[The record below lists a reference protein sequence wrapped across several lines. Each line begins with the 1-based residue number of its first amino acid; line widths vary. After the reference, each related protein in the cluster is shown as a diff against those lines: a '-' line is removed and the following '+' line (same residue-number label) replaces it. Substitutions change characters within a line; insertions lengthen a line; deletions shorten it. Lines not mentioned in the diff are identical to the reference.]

1 MKAVKALK
9 TASSNA
15 PSSRGRQDA
24 TAKKTRRPQHVG
36 LAPGT
41 LIVDPDAGD
50 LADPGHSLRARP
62 PRRPARSTAPIKLE
76 ALLKDKNSKN
86 FAMYWID
93 ITGQGSVDQLTEL
106 GRILRLHPL
115 ALEDIVNS
123 YQRPKVDTFDDDF
136 FIIARM
142 IDESTSPE
150 VRLDSEQLGMLVRA
164 GLVATFQERPGDC
177 FEPVRKRLRAG
188 NVRIRGNGADYL
200 AYAILDSLVDRYLV
214 LADHYREILENL
226 EDQLLAQEA
235 AAGIVDR
242 LYHVRRDLIHLGR
255 AASPMRD
262 VLMGLLRTD
271 DPTRIKPETELFLRD
286 CYDHA
291 LRVVDWI
298 DSHRDFAASLME
310 VHLSLVGNR
319 TNEAM
324 KVLTIISTIFIPLSF
339 IAGVYGMNFNTEK
352 SPYNMPELNEPYG
365 YPIVL
370 GAMALIAAAI
380 YWYIRRK
387 RWL

>member
-1 MKAVKALK
+1 M
-9 TASSNA
+9 SSTT
-15 PSSRGRQDA
+15 P
-24 TAKKTRRPQHVG
+24 KKKKKVRRPQHVG

-41 LIVDPDAGD
+41 LIVDPDAGELKIHIMRYGPEHLD
-50 LADPGHSLRARP
+50 EIEVESPGE
-62 PRRPARSTAPIKLE
+62 LE
-76 ALLKDKNSKN
+76 ALLEHTSTRNYP
-86 FAMYWID
+86 MYWID
-93 ITGQGSVDQLTEL
+93 IVGHGSVDQLTEL

-123 YQRPKVDTFDDDF
+123 YQRPKVDTYDNDF

-142 IDESTSPE
+142 IDEASNLET
-150 VRLDSEQLGMLVRA
+150 RLDSEQLCLLMRP
-164 GLVATFQERPGDC
+164 GLVATFQERAGDC
-177 FEPVRKRLRAG
+177 FGPVRKRLRAG
-188 NVRIRGNGADYL
+188 HVRIRGNGADYL
-200 AYAILDSLVDRYLV
+200 TYAILDSLVDRYLV

-226 EDQLLAQEA
+226 EDHLLAQEA
-235 AAGIVDR
+235 APVIDR

-271 DPTRIKPETELFLRD
+271 DPTKIKPETELFLRD

-324 KVLTIISTIFIPLSF
+324 KILTIISTIFIPLSF
-339 IAGVYGMNFNTEK
+339 IAGLYGMNFNTEV
-352 SPYNMPELNEPYG
+352 SPYNMPELNWTYG
-365 YPIVL
+365 YPFVL
-370 GAMALIAAAI
+370 TAMALIAAGI
-380 YWYIRRK
+380 YWFIRRK
-387 RWL
+387 HWL

>member
-1 MKAVKALK
+1 MKAAKAAKAVKAPK
-9 TASSNA
+9 PRRSRKKK
-15 PSSRGRQDA
+15 PSAQNI
-24 TAKKTRRPQHVG
+24 G
-36 LAPGT
+36 LSPGT
-41 LIVDPDAGD
+41 LIVDPDAGELSIHVVRYGPD
-50 LADPGHSLRARP
+50 RIEELDVEG
-62 PRRPARSTAPIKLE
+62 TAGLE
-76 ALLKDKNSKN
+76 AVLGDENSRGY
-86 FAMYWID
+86 AMYWID
-93 ITGQGSVDQLTEL
+93 ITGHGSVDQLTEL

-123 YQRPKVDTFDDDF
+123 YQRPKVDTFGDDF

-142 IDESTSPE
+142 IDEATATDDK
-150 VRLDSEQLGMLVRA
+150 LDSEQLGMLVRE
-164 GLVATFQERPGDC
+164 GLVATFQERKGDC
-177 FEPVRKRLRAG
+177 FDPVRKRLRAG
-188 NVRIRGNGADYL
+188 HVRIRGNGADYL
-200 AYAILDSLVDRYLV
+200 TYAILDSLVDRYLV
-214 LADHYREILENL
+214 LADHYREVLENL
-226 EDQLLAQEA
+226 EDQLLAQEVA
-235 AAGIVDR
+235 PVVDR

-271 DPTRIKPETELFLRD
+271 DPNRIKPETELFLRD

-339 IAGVYGMNFNTEK
+339 IAGVYGMNFNTEA
-352 SPYNMPELNEPYG
+352 SPYNMPELNHPYG
-365 YPIVL
+365 YPTVL
-370 GAMALIAAAI
+370 GAMALIALGI

-387 RWL
+387 KWI

>member
-1 MKAVKALK
+1 MSTSV
-9 TASSNA
+9 S
-15 PSSRGRQDA
+15 
-24 TAKKTRRPQHVG
+24 KKKKKQRRPQHIG

-41 LIVDPDAGD
+41 LLVDPDAAALHIHLVRYGPNPND
-50 LADPGHSLRARP
+50 LEEMDLTQPEELEKILAHPGARHFP
-62 PRRPARSTAPIKLE
+62 
-76 ALLKDKNSKN
+76 
-86 FAMYWID
+86 MYWID
-93 ITGQGSVDQLTEL
+93 IVGHGSVDQLTHL

-123 YQRPKVDTFDDDF
+123 YQRPKVDLYDGDF
-136 FIIARM
+136 FIVARM
-142 IDESTSPE
+142 IDESIPFET
-150 VRLDSEQLGMLVRA
+150 RLDSEQLGMLVRP
-164 GLVATFQERPGDC
+164 GLVATFQEKKGDC
-177 FEPVRKRLRAG
+177 FDPVRKRLRAG
-188 NVRIRGNGADYL
+188 HVRIRGNGADYL
-200 AYAILDSLVDRYLV
+200 TYAILDSLVDRYLV

-226 EDQLLAQEA
+226 EDQLLAQEMPLS
-235 AAGIVDR
+235 IDR

-255 AASPMRD
+255 AAAPMRD
-262 VLMGLLRTD
+262 VIMGLLRTD
-271 DPTRIKPETELFLRD
+271 DPTRIRPETELFLRD

-339 IAGVYGMNFNTEK
+339 IAGLYGMNFQPT
-352 SPYNMPELNEPYG
+352 SPYNMPELRWKYG
-365 YPIVL
+365 YPMVL
-370 GAMALIAAAI
+370 TAMALIGAGI
-380 YWYIRRK
+380 YWFIRRK